1 MTEILRGS
9 VWRIPTVGRER
20 TVLVVGNDA
29 VTRLH
34 PGGIQCVP
42 IQEVEDARDT
52 LVTVRIDEPVVGVA
66 MAPDVAPFRPVRFE
80 QGKFLGY
87 VAHEDMERVT
97 RAIAAV
103 FDIPL

>member
-1 MTEILRGS
+1 VTEEVLRGS

-34 PGGIQCVP
+34 PGGIQCAP
-42 IQEVEDARDT
+42 IQEVADAPDT
-52 LVTVRIDEPVVGVA
+52 LVTIPITAPVVGVV
-66 MAPDVAPFRPVRFE
+66 MAPDVCPFRPVRFE

-87 VAHEDMERVT
+87 ITDADMERVEH
-97 RAIAAV
+97 AIAAV
-103 FDIPL
+103 FDL